1 MEKDHGIRFSDEI
14 YATKDDVKRAL
25 NMSSIDSIWE
35 KVTTYRSYY
44 LHQTPLKNVERVPF
58 SVVLP
63 PRLTSNIVSLEK
75 RMSKLLI
82 KYSRH
87 GSFGSEVIRDFDR
100 KEYTNILRI
109 LAEINEIN
117 IGEDTLRAI
126 IDESLPTIPVEYL
139 VINNYYLTLKYYK
152 NRYAGPISPMLIC
165 SMYSQLLHTDF
176 DPTSLVSYYRKNE
189 LNDKADHVFIG
200 RHYEA
205 APIDRID
212 EMLSSLCDF
221 LNNSSL
227 FGIVKSVI
235 AYFYILYIKPFDDF
249 NEEIAILTMK
259 YVLAHCD
266 NEDIATFLSLEEL
279 LQKDRKNYIKS
290 LNLES
295 EMKLDFT
302 YILSY
307 IVQLIDEMVADI
319 ENNIQSLDAILL
331 FQEQRREDHPSVE
344 QHVRQILVPPSPQI
358 EKQEDNE
365 EEQIMEVKASPSY
378 NVERKVA
385 LPVLPVGLDENDA
398 ELVAQHLIELYPT
411 MRKNQAEFYA
421 RHCTIGK
428 YYTISQYKKEQNV
441 AYETARTSMDNLVNL
456 GFYKKENIRNKF
468 VYTPTLKDN

>member
-63 PRLTSNIVSLEK
+63 PRLTSTIVGLEK
-75 RMSKLLI
+75 RLSKLLI

-87 GSFGSEVIRDFDR
+87 GSFGSEVIKDFAR
-100 KEYTNILRI
+100 KAYITILRI
-109 LAEINEIN
+109 LSEINGIN

-126 IDESLPTIPVEYL
+126 VDETLPTIPVEYL
-139 VINNYYLTLKYYK
+139 VINNYYLTLKYFK

-165 SMYSQLLHTDF
+165 SMYAQLLHTEF
-176 DPTSLVSYYRKNE
+176 DPTSLTSYYRRTE
-189 LNDKADHVFIG
+189 LNEKADHVFIG

-205 APIDRID
+205 APIDRIE
-212 EMLSSLCDF
+212 EMMTTMCDF

-235 AYFYILYIKPFDDF
+235 AYFYILYIKPFEDF

-279 LQKDRKNYIKS
+279 LQKERKNYIKS

-307 IVQLIDEMVADI
+307 IVQLIEEMISDI
-319 ENNIQSLDAILL
+319 EDNIQSLDAILL
-331 FQEQRREDHPSVE
+331 FQEQRREDRPSVE
-344 QHVRQILVPPSPQI
+344 QHIQQVSVAPTSQV
-358 EKQEDNE
+358 
-365 EEQIMEVKASPSY
+365 EVKEESVIELPQEVKITPSY

-385 LPVLPVGLDENDA
+385 LPILPVGLDENDA

-468 VYTPTLKDN
+468 VYTPTLKDK